1 MGAPAY
7 KIDETYGSFSNYLRD
22 AVKLSDSDL
31 ATIRQ
36 RLLEPQFEFS
46 FVSH

>member
-1 MGAPAY
+1 MTSRPETLAATLD
-7 KIDETYGSFSNYLRD
+7 KIEETYGSFSNYLRD

-36 RLLEPQFEFS
+36 RLLEP
-46 FVSH
+46 